1 MLDYKDSTHRKLSD
15 ISQNIRKTIVPAINI
30 DAEELNESSKS
41 VTPIGS
47 VK

>member
-1 MLDYKDSTHRKLSD
+1 MLDYKDSSNRRLSD
-15 ISQNIRKTIVPAINI
+15 ISQNIRKTIVPAINK
-30 DAEELNESSKS
+30 DAEELNESGKS